1 MKLSSLRDQQPF
13 FHVTF
18 FVELRKILSIG
29 YLEQIFLELLLQ
41 LLKNVLIS
49 ALKTVEDMFSLT
61 NFINISYVICKIG
74 FDFNDQWLIL
84 ISSQRSFIVSLN
96 ISYIHEVPQIKVN

>member
-29 YLEQIFLELLLQ
+29 YLEQIFLELLLE

-74 FDFNDQWLIL
+74 FDFNDQWAHFDFFPKI
-84 ISSQRSFIVSLN
+84 IYS
-96 ISYIHEVPQIKVN
+96 